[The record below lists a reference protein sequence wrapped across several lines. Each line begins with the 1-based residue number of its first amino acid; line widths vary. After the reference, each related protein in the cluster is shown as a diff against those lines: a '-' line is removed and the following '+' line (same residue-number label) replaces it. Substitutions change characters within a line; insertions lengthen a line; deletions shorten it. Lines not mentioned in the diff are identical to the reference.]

1 MRDVMSCWEA
11 KSFPSGRLNF
21 RALGLERVSL
31 KRYSCGGFVVDPSVR
46 RFKRPIAG
54 RLIALAMTSSPA
66 RGYLRI
72 YENPVVVSLSL
83 TASAMTRRLFKRKV
97 KLIGPV
103 CCMLS
108 ENGIM
113 LQENYESCYNVFR
126 M

>member
-72 YENPVVVSLSL
+72 YENPVVV
-83 TASAMTRRLFKRKV
+83 
-97 KLIGPV
+97 
-103 CCMLS
+103 
-108 ENGIM
+108 
-113 LQENYESCYNVFR
+113 
-126 M
+126 